1 VEALR
6 QAGLLEKLHHL
17 KPRLATKPEIL
28 LCHTDAYVR
37 LVAREVAA
45 GAGALS
51 TGDTGICTKSLEVA
65 LNAAGG
71 VLQALDAVING
82 SVVNAFCLVRPPGHR
97 ATAER
102 GMGFCI
108 FNNVALAARYAQKK
122 YNIRKVLIVD
132 WDLHHGNGT
141 QEIFYDDDT
150 VFCFS
155 THQYP
160 LYSGTGA
167 AEETGRGQG
176 LGFNLNCPVPPG
188 AGRKEILEAFEEK
201 LVPAMRSFQPNLVLV
216 SAGFD
221 ARLGDPL
228 GKLALTDQ
236 DFADLT
242 GIVLAIAHKYAHD
255 RLVSVLEG
263 GYELEGLGQAVAAHI
278 RKLSSQPV

>member
-1 VEALR
+1 
-6 QAGLLEKLHHL
+6 
-17 KPRLATKPEIL
+17 
-28 LCHTDAYVR
+28 
-37 LVAREVAA
+37 
-45 GAGALS
+45 
-51 TGDTGICTKSLEVA
+51 
-65 LNAAGG
+65 
-71 VLQALDAVING
+71 
-82 SVVNAFCLVRPPGHR
+82 
-97 ATAER
+97 
-102 GMGFCI
+102 M
-108 FNNVALAARYAQKK
+108 
-122 YNIRKVLIVD
+122 
-132 WDLHHGNGT
+132 
-141 QEIFYDDDT
+141 
-150 VFCFS
+150 
-155 THQYP
+155 
-160 LYSGTGA
+160 
-167 AEETGRGQG
+167 
-176 LGFNLNCPVPPG
+176 NCPVPPG